1 MERGGLQRGTKANS
15 DRTAT
20 KRPRAVT
27 IIGVPMDLGA
37 NRRGVD
43 MGPSAIR
50 VTQVTSAILGLG
62 IDAVD
67 IGDIDVP
74 IPEEVPPGDSRMKYG
89 REIQRVCDAL
99 REAVRKVMVDERMP
113 IVLGG
118 DHSIAMGSIA
128 GVSDHYAAKGEKIGL
143 IYVDAHGDMNTP
155 SSTSSGNVHGMPL
168 SHILGMW
175 DTEDPASK
183 NFGKVSSEHSC
194 LVGVRDL
201 DEQEK
206 RLIKDSRIHVF
217 TMKEIDRY
225 GMAKVMEEVIHVTT
239 DGTAGVHLSFDADAL
254 DPSIA
259 PGVGTPKRGGIN
271 YREAH
276 FLMELLADSKKLI
289 GLDFVE
295 VNPILDLRNLT
306 AELASELIL
315 SALGKSIF

>member
-1 MERGGLQRGTKANS
+1 MQRGAEGDSETIEV
-15 DRTAT
+15 TAT

-37 NRRGVD
+37 SRRGVD

-50 VTQVTSAILGLG
+50 VAQVTSAILGLG
-62 IDAVD
+62 IDAAD
-67 IGDIDVP
+67 MGDIDVP
-74 IPEEVPPGDSRMKYG
+74 IPEELPPGDSRMKYG
-89 REIQRVCDAL
+89 REIQRVCDTL
-99 REAVRKVMVDERMP
+99 REAVRKVMADERMP
-113 IVLGG
+113 VVLGG

-128 GVSDHYAAKGEKIGL
+128 GASDHCATKGEKIGL
-143 IYVDAHGDMNTP
+143 IWVDAHGDMNTP

-168 SHILGMW
+168 SHVLGMW
-175 DTEDPASK
+175 DTENSPSK
-183 NFGKVSSEHSC
+183 NFCKVSSENSC

-206 RLIKDSRIHVF
+206 RLIRDSGIHVF

-239 DGTAGVHLSFDADAL
+239 DGTAGAYLSFDADAL

-271 YREAH
+271 YRESH

>member
-1 MERGGLQRGTKANS
+1 M
-15 DRTAT
+15 
-20 KRPRAVT
+20 KRVA

-50 VTQVTSAILGLG
+50 VTQLTDAIRGLG
-62 IDAVD
+62 IDVVD

-74 IPEEVPPGDSRMKYG
+74 IPEEVPPGDSSMKYS
-89 REIQRVCDAL
+89 REIQKSCDTL
-99 REAVRKVMVDERMP
+99 REVVRKTMVDARMP

-118 DHSIAMGSIA
+118 DHSIAMGSVA
-128 GVSDHYAAKGEKIGL
+128 GISDYYAAKHEKIGL
-143 IYVDAHGDMNTP
+143 IWTDAHGDMNTP

-175 DTEDPASK
+175 DTEDSPSK
-183 NFGKVSSEHSC
+183 NSRKVSSENSC

-206 RLIKDSRIHVF
+206 KLIKDSGIHVF
-217 TMKEIDRY
+217 TMKDIDRH
-225 GMAKVMEEVIHVTT
+225 GIAKVMEEVIDVTT
-239 DGTAGVHLSFDADAL
+239 HATAGVHLSFDIDVL

-259 PGVGTPKRGGIN
+259 PGVGAPKKGGIN

-276 FLMELLADSKKLI
+276 LLMELVADSKKLI
-289 GLDFVE
+289 GLDLVE
-295 VNPILDLRNLT
+295 VNPIVDVRNLT
-306 AELASELIL
+306 AELANELIL